1 MYLVSLCLAG
11 FNCRYD
17 GKSKGNEGIIE
28 LINQGKAIVLCPE
41 QLSGLCTPRL
51 PCEIIIDERGNRK
64 VVRQDGKDLTKEFI
78 EGGNRVLSIAKAMGI
93 KKAILKSKSPSCG
106 CGLIYDGTF
115 SGKIVPGNGIT
126 AEILIKNGI
135 EVYTEKDIHKLS
147 GKF

>member
-28 LINQGKAIVLCPE
+28 LINQGKAIALCPE

-64 VVRQDGKDLTKEFI
+64 VIRQMGRILPKNLLKVEIEFY
-78 EGGNRVLSIAKAMGI
+78 
-93 KKAILKSKSPSCG
+93 P
-106 CGLIYDGTF
+106 
-115 SGKIVPGNGIT
+115 
-126 AEILIKNGI
+126 
-135 EVYTEKDIHKLS
+135 
-147 GKF
+147 